1 MQFNDNGSFGGSPTV
16 TYADVFGGRY
26 LTISGNTT
34 SDAAAVY
41 EYGDPANVAV
51 TGIASSEGNI
61 FVAGYAGAGRSKV
74 AVEPGIN
81 GNITLALG
89 STGGTIQMG
98 AVDAIEILGGTSGQV
113 LATAGDGNLYW
124 TTVGGGGGSNINV
137 YSGLDFIVNSGDLYF
152 TGPLVTVAD
161 VFDTAQATIGLTV
174 KDEGN
179 TVGIAQGFGTLNF
192 TGPGVTVT
200 QSGTTAT
207 VSIPGSGGGGSG
219 VSAPFIRVYTG
230 NATIRCTNTNYWYP
244 VPLDNDPLVN
254 TIGAIPYINGA
265 TLLSPGTYFFESTVY
280 LNCTGSDTL
289 QGAYV
294 CLISNPLASLD
305 PLLGENYP
313 SGPAPTGAV
322 LAKAGV
328 TRIGDYSTT
337 PIMGIGSFT
346 ISVNTYVSLAFSQY
360 DGRPQAWSFG
370 DEWNLGY
377 NTTILKLWK
386 TA

>member
-1 MQFNDNGSFGGSPTV
+1 
-16 TYADVFGGRY
+16 
-26 LTISGNTT
+26 
-34 SDAAAVY
+34 
-41 EYGDPANVAV
+41 
-51 TGIASSEGNI
+51 
-61 FVAGYAGAGRSKV
+61 
-74 AVEPGIN
+74 
-81 GNITLALG
+81 
-89 STGGTIQMG
+89 MG
-98 AVDAIEILGGTSGQV
+98 QVDTIEILGGTSGQV

-124 TTVGGGGGSNINV
+124 TTVSGGAGGNLSV
-137 YSGLDFIVNSGDLYF
+137 YEGLDLIATANSLYF
-152 TGPLVTVAD
+152 NGPLVDVTN
-161 VFDTAQATIGLTV
+161 VFDTPQVQIGLTV
-174 KDEGN
+174 KDEG
-179 TVGIAQGFGTLNF
+179 TRVGVEKAYGTINFIGSGVSVAQNGTEVNV
-192 TGPGVTVT
+192 TIPGV
-200 QSGTTAT
+200 
-207 VSIPGSGGGGSG
+207 SGGAS

-230 NATIRCTNTNYWYP
+230 NATTRCTNTNYWYP
-244 VPLDNDPLVN
+244 LPLDDMPLVN
-254 TIGAIPYINGA
+254 NIGAIPYINGT

-294 CLISNPLASLD
+294 CLISNPLSSLD

-360 DGRPQAWSFG
+360 DTRPQAWSFG
-370 DEWNLGY
+370 DEFSLGY